1 MRDLYSGME
10 PNGPAIAPLALLT
23 QLRVLAPQFAEV
35 DERSGGFAQQGS
47 LSRLVTGLTCR
58 CRRSVDAD
66 RICIAFSVTNLGRT
80 VLVHRR
86 LYVARDHQ
94 NVRHRLSKLI
104 CRSRCVEA
112 PEEPVSIAQESA
124 LKLECNISISTN
136 FLLAGVLEVGVL
148 RKYKLI
154 SQSLDQHLE
163 KNSPSLG
170 RMANYEQQVPTT

>member
-1 MRDLYSGME
+1 ME

-47 LSRLVTGLTCR
+47 SKKLLTSLTGR

-66 RICIAFSVTNLGRT
+66 CICTALSFTHRVRT
-80 VLVHRR
+80 VLIHRR
-86 LYVARDHQ
+86 LHVARDHQ
-94 NVRHRLSKLI
+94 NVRDRSPKLI

-112 PEEPVSIAQESA
+112 PEEPVSIAHESA

-136 FLLAGVLEVGVL
+136 FLLSGVLEVGVPC
-148 RKYKLI
+148 KSTLI

-163 KNSPSLG
+163 KNSPSLS
-170 RMANYEQQVPTT
+170 RMAQYEQQVPTN